1 MNPLS
6 GEPKGTQARIL
17 IVDDERSM
25 QKLVSRIMETAGF
38 STQIASDGQ
47 EALDCL
53 NTAVFDLVIS
63 DISMPVMDGLALTEK
78 ISQTVD
84 TDVILMTG
92 KFDQYSYGQVIG
104 LGASDYIQKPFS
116 PEEIVLRARRVLRE
130 RQMRK
135 ETIQFHKEQAQTQRL
150 ESIGQLAA
158 GIAHEI
164 NTPIQYIG
172 DNTTFMKET
181 FQDLN
186 HFVQKLM
193 ELFEAAKEDR
203 MTQAMLQQVDTAVEE
218 TDFDFIAGEI
228 PVAIDQTLEG
238 VSRIK
243 EIIKAMK
250 VFAHPGNESH
260 VQADLNQCLK
270 DTVTLSKNEWKYIA
284 DLVMDLDPDLPS
296 IPCNPGELSQ
306 VFLNLIVNASHAI
319 ADKMGPQSQD
329 KGMIRISTQ
338 KNNNWIEIRISDTG
352 TGIPD
357 DVIGKI
363 FDPFFT
369 TKEIGKGTGQGL
381 AISRSVV
388 VKRHNGRIDI
398 DTSPI
403 GTTFTIKLPA
413 ADG

>member
-1 MNPLS
+1 M
-6 GEPKGTQARIL
+6 
-17 IVDDERSM
+17 IV
-25 QKLVSRIMETAGF
+25 KFKA
-38 STQIASDGQ
+38 A
-47 EALDCL
+47 A
-53 NTAVFDLVIS
+53 FDLVIS
-63 DISMPVMDGLALTEK
+63 DISMPVMDGLTLTEK
-78 ISQTVD
+78 VSQTLD

-92 KFDQYSYGQVIG
+92 KFDQYSYDQVIN

-116 PEEIVLRARRVLRE
+116 PEEIVLRVRRVIRE
-130 RQMRK
+130 RQMRE
-135 ETIQFHKEQAQTQRL
+135 ETIQFHKEVAQTQRL
-150 ESIGQLAA
+150 ESLGQLAA

-172 DNTTFMKET
+172 DNTTFIKET

-186 HFVQKLM
+186 NLVQELM
-193 ELFEAAKEDR
+193 ELFQAAKKNKVSQD
-203 MTQAMLQQVDTAVEE
+203 MLQKIEEAVEE
-218 TDFDFIAGEI
+218 ADFDFLNDEI

-243 EIIKAMK
+243 KIIKAMK
-250 VFAHPGNESH
+250 VFAHPGKDSH
-260 VQADLNQCLK
+260 VLADLNQCLK
-270 DTVTLSKNEWKYIA
+270 DTATLAKNEWKYIA

-296 IPCNPGELSQ
+296 IPCNPGELNQ

-319 ADKMGPQSQD
+319 ADKIGSQSQD
-329 KGMIRISTQ
+329 KGVIRINTK
-338 KNNNWIEIRISDTG
+338 KNSDWIEIRISDTG

-388 VKRHNGRIDI
+388 VKRHNGKIDI
-398 DTSPI
+398 DTDPT
-403 GTTFTIKLPA
+403 GTTFTIKLPLTA
-413 ADG
+413 V